1 MGRRLGMMYNYL
13 RVLIKVIAPE
23 EETTLRLMA
32 AYRKSN
38 QQMQVLAREL
48 NENFVQLK
56 DEVRDVVPEELTKS
70 PFEKFM
76 IKPASAESKAPET
89 GSTGSDLAFEAF
101 REKKRLSE
109 AKAKQPTKDELLS

>member
-1 MGRRLGMMYNYL
+1 MMYNYL
-13 RVLIKVIAPE
+13 RVLIKVLAPE
-23 EETTLRLMA
+23 EETTLKLMA

-38 QQMQVLAREL
+38 QQMQVLTREL

-56 DEVRDVVPEELTKS
+56 DEVKDIVPEELTRS

-76 IKPASAESKAPET
+76 LKPASSEAKAPAS
-89 GSTGSDLAFEAF
+89 GSTGSDLVYEAY

-109 AKAKQPTKDELLS
+109 AKAKQSAKDELLS